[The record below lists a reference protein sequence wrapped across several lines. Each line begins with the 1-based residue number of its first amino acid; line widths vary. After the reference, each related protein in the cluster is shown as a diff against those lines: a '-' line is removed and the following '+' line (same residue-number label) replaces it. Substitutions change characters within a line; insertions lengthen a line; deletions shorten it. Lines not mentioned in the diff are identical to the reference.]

1 MPSTTSTVF
10 VVSDDPSTCQSLQV
24 FLRQAGWQPEICP
37 SAEAFLIRPQLAV
50 PNCILLEASP
60 PEVEW
65 LQVQRRVV
73 AERGQTPII
82 YLSPYVDLP
91 LAVRAIKAG
100 AAEFFTKPY
109 EDAALAAGIA
119 DALARSR
126 SLLDQEAKVRD
137 LRTAYA
143 SLSPREREVM
153 GLVTSGYL
161 NKQVGSELGITEITV
176 KAHRGKVM
184 RKMRAG
190 SLADLVRMAAGLQ
203 VMLHDDL
210 QGGRL
215 TNVLSSLPLG

>member
-1 MPSTTSTVF
+1 MPSITSTVF
-10 VVSDDPSTCQSLQV
+10 VVSDDPSTCRSLQV
-24 FLRQAGWQPEICP
+24 FLRHAGWQAEVFP
-37 SAEAFLIRPQLAV
+37 SAEAFLLRPPPTV
-50 PNCILLEASP
+50 PSCILLEASR
-60 PEVEW
+60 PEVAW
-65 LQVQRRVV
+65 LQVQRRV
-73 AERGQTPII
+73 ATERGQTPII

-109 EDAALAAGIA
+109 DDEALAAGIA
-119 DALARSR
+119 DALVRSR
-126 SLLDQEAKVRD
+126 SLLDEEAKVRD
-137 LRTAYA
+137 LRTAFA
-143 SLSPREREVM
+143 SLSRREREVM

-203 VMLHDDL
+203 IMLHDDL

-215 TNVLSSLPLG
+215 TNVFVSLPLG